1 MNKILNFLKHPIQ
14 KLRNRS
20 NGRFIKTH
28 TSLDDEQFLK
38 AYFKRIFHRELNLD
52 NPQTFGEKLQW
63 LKLYDRNPK
72 YVIQSDKY
80 LVRNFVKETV
90 GEKYLIPLLGVW
102 DNPEEID
109 FNLLPN
115 EFVLKC
121 NHNSGKGMYIC
132 KNKQIL
138 NNSDIQTIKSNLQ
151 KGLDEDYFLQG
162 REWPYKN
169 IPRKIVAEEYLGNG
183 DGTGIIDYKFFCF
196 NGSPKCLLIATNR
209 AFDVRFDYFD
219 IDLNPLPF
227 EQGGKR
233 GFYKPGIIKNYDEMV
248 SVAKTLSK
256 GIPHVRIDLYN
267 VDGKIYFGEMTFFD
281 SSGFALFK
289 PEKWDYVFGEWLT
302 LPNR

>member
-1 MNKILNFLKHPIQ
+1 MNKILDFLKHPVK

-52 NPQTFGEKLQW
+52 NPQTFDEKLQW

-138 NNSDIQTIKSNLQ
+138 NNSDIQTI
-151 KGLDEDYFLQG
+151 
-162 REWPYKN
+162 
-169 IPRKIVAEEYLGNG
+169 
-183 DGTGIIDYKFFCF
+183 
-196 NGSPKCLLIATNR
+196 
-209 AFDVRFDYFD
+209 
-219 IDLNPLPF
+219 
-227 EQGGKR
+227 
-233 GFYKPGIIKNYDEMV
+233 
-248 SVAKTLSK
+248 
-256 GIPHVRIDLYN
+256 
-267 VDGKIYFGEMTFFD
+267 
-281 SSGFALFK
+281 
-289 PEKWDYVFGEWLT
+289 
-302 LPNR
+302 